1 MNHTIHNT
9 PNWLFEAAASI
20 SEQYIENEE
29 KVIENH
35 NKFGM
40 TKEEMTDYFK
50 KYKAYKK
57 AVLKEIIPI
66 YNNYSSLKWLFQP
79 LEIEIEAD
87 FCLGV
92 SIVVFWGKSAKLD
105 MNDTDIDKLIIEYL
119 VSTISEYTIEAG
131 NKELTINNLS
141 DLVEALNDISID
153 DAFKMQ
159 LIKLYHT
166 RHDTIK
172 ELWEMLLSCVPICQK
187 HFNIIKEDFEKA
199 LEALSNTE
207 DLEKLLDKSVG
218 LKIKSQFDCDIYLT
232 IFHFNRFNFGIH
244 IDMNYYY
251 LGIYFISLVNLK
263 EKNRFNDNDLI
274 TDLKALGD
282 ATRLKMIHILLERKM
297 YLQELA
303 EDLGL
308 TPATVSHHIS
318 TLLKSELISITV
330 GDENARKVFYEVNGE
345 KLESIGNS
353 IKSLAVN

>member
-1 MNHTIHNT
+1 MNYTIHNT
-9 PNWLFEAAASI
+9 PNWLFEAAACI

-50 KYKAYKK
+50 RYKAYKK
-57 AVLKEIIPI
+57 AVLKESIPI

-79 LEIEIEAD
+79 LELEVEAD
-87 FCLGV
+87 FCIGV
-92 SIVVFWGKSAKLD
+92 SIVAFWGKRAETD
-105 MNDTDIDKLIIEYL
+105 MSDVNIDRLLEEFLI
-119 VSTISEYTIEAG
+119 STISEYTTEAG

-141 DLVEALNDISID
+141 DLVDALNDTSID
-153 DAFKMQ
+153 DAFKMH

-166 RHDTIK
+166 RHKTIK

-187 HFNIIKEDFEKA
+187 HFSIIKEDFEKA
-199 LEALSNTE
+199 LEALANTE

-218 LKIKSQFDCDIYLT
+218 IKIKSQIDCDIYST
-232 IFHFNRFNFGIH
+232 IFHFNRFNFGLHSDI
-244 IDMNYYY
+244 NYYY

-282 ATRLKMIHILLERKM
+282 ATRLKMIHILSERKM

-308 TPATVSHHIS
+308 TPATVSHHIN
-318 TLLKSELISITV
+318 TLLKSDLISITV
-330 GDENARKVFYEVNGE
+330 GDENARKVFYEVNSE

-353 IKSLAVN
+353 IKSLTAN